1 MCDGTAIE
9 TENNA
14 QVRAAKIIPFRQKE
28 LLLINNAGEPFVPMK
43 PVVEG
48 MGLDWKTQYRKLQG
62 GRFNTCMV
70 MMTIQLPGHAQ
81 RREVS
86 CLPLRKLAGWL
97 TSIHAS
103 KVRPELREGV
113 IAYQNECDDALW
125 AYWNEGGAIR
135 HDDRTVASV
144 LSATIGT
151 NGFNCLAAVLDG
163 KLRNL
168 KGGTKRAAKNHIW
181 QQVHRAFSVVSAED
195 IPASQLDAAR
205 NFIAAYA
212 LEGEWIERERP
223 AKGGLEIHYPVARWL
238 EENPELA
245 KAQQP
250 GSLLLAAQML
260 YGPDYRSP
268 ILKLLAELAAAGY
281 NVEACKIEAQ
291 AMRHHVESMD
301 IRLGEIFRQ
310 TMIGRQRGIRIPVDG
325 MSAVVKT
332 LSRSGQAA

>member
-1 MCDGTAIE
+1 MSNAIGILK
-9 TENNA
+9 ENNVQA
-14 QVRAAKIIPFRQKE
+14 QTAKIIPFRNNE
-28 LLLINNAGEPFVPMK
+28 LLLVEHGGEPFVPMK

-48 MGLDWKTQYRKLQG
+48 MGLTWASQTVKLNSNRGRWGVSMIEIPSAG
-62 GRFNTCMV
+62 G
-70 MMTIQLPGHAQ
+70 AQ
-81 RREVS
+81 S
-86 CLPLRKLAGWL
+86 YLCIPLRKLVGWL
-97 TSIHAS
+97 NTIHAN

-125 AYWNEGGAIR
+125 AYWNEGVAIR
-135 HDDRTVASV
+135 HDDRTAASV

-310 TMIGRQRGIRIPVDG
+310 TMMGRQRGIRIPVDG
-325 MSAVVKT
+325 MSAVVEV
-332 LSRSGQAA
+332 LCRSGQAA